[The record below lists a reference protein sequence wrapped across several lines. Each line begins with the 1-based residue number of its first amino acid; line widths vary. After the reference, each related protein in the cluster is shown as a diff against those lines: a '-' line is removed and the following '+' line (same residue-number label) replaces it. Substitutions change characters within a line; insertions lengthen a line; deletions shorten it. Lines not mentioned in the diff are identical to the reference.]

1 MTASFLSDLK
11 GTIDIKLQVQASVR
25 LITEVV
31 SQTAYPYPFVITLF
45 IEHAMVIRSG
55 IRHSEVSI
63 AESNEDHWHAIGFLG
78 VKVIRHWKHLVIPTR
93 R

>member
-11 GTIDIKLQVQASVR
+11 RAIDIKLQVQASVR

-45 IEHAMVIRSG
+45 TPS
-55 IRHSEVSI
+55 
-63 AESNEDHWHAIGFLG
+63 L
-78 VKVIRHWKHLVIPTR
+78 
-93 R
+93 